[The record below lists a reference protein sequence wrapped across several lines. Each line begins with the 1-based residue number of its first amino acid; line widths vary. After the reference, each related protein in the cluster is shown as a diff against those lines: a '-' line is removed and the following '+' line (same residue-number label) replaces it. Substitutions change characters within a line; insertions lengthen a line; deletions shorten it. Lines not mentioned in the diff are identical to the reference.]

1 MNRSA
6 RSPAGAIGCALL
18 ILSPAPG
25 LHAQER
31 LGRLFSSPE
40 QRLEL
45 DRLRDAPG
53 FGRTPEPAAVSA
65 APLPVS
71 GPESGPESR
80 PESRPGSRQGTPTLA
95 VRFDGVILRGGV
107 RRVSWINGVMTG
119 AGTAA
124 PGGIRIDDAASGGRI
139 RLRLPGGRSTVALK
153 PGQTIDGARSRV
165 LEAYETKPP
174 ARSLQAAV
182 SEPDTAPG
190 LPPGVRPD
198 AGIEA
203 DPSSAARR

>member
-45 DRLRDAPG
+45 DRLRDDPD
-53 FGRTPEPAAVSA
+53 FGRTPEPAAASA

-71 GPESGPESR
+71 GSEPR
-80 PESRPGSRQGTPTLA
+80 PESRPGSRQGTSALT
-95 VRFDGVILRGGV
+95 VRVDGVILRGGV

-124 PGGIRIDDAASGGRI
+124 PGGVRIDDAASGGRI

-174 ARSLQAAV
+174 ARSLPAV
-182 SEPDTAPG
+182 VPGPDTAPG
-190 LPPGVRPD
+190 LLPGVRPD

>member
-1 MNRSA
+1 MNRCA
-6 RSPAGAIGCALL
+6 RAPAGAIGCALL

-45 DRLRDAPG
+45 DRLRDDPD
-53 FGRTPEPAAVSA
+53 FGRTPEPAAASA
-65 APLPVS
+65 ASLPVS
-71 GPESGPESR
+71 GPGSG
-80 PESRPGSRQGTPTLA
+80 QGAPAFA
-95 VRFDGVILRGGV
+95 VRVDGVMLRGGV
-107 RRVSWINGVMTG
+107 HRVSWINGVMTG

-124 PGGIRIDDAASGGRI
+124 PGGVRIDDAASGGRI
-139 RLRLPGGRSTVALK
+139 RLRLPGGGSTVALK

-174 ARSLQAAV
+174 ARSLQAVV
-182 SEPDTAPG
+182 SGPETAPG
-190 LPPGVRPD
+190 LPPGARPD

>member
-6 RSPAGAIGCALL
+6 LSPAGVIGCALL

-40 QRLEL
+40 QRIEL
-45 DRLRDAPG
+45 DRLRDDPD
-53 FGRTPEPAAVSA
+53 FGRTPEPAAASA

-71 GPESGPESR
+71 GSESG
-80 PESRPGSRQGTPTLA
+80 QGTPALA

-119 AGTAA
+119 AGAAA
-124 PGGIRIDDAASGGRI
+124 PGGVRIDDAASGGRI

-153 PGQTIDGARSRV
+153 PGQTIDGARNRV
-165 LEAYETKPP
+165 LEAYETEPLERP
-174 ARSLQAAV
+174 LQAAV
-182 SEPDTAPG
+182 SGPDTAPG

>member
-18 ILSPAPG
+18 ILSPVPG

-45 DRLRDAPG
+45 DRLRDDPD
-53 FGRTPEPAAVSA
+53 FGRTPEPAAASA

-71 GPESGPESR
+71 GTEPGPESR
-80 PESRPGSRQGTPTLA
+80 PESRQGTPALA
-95 VRFDGVILRGGV
+95 VRVDGVILRGGV
-107 RRVSWINGVMTG
+107 RRASWINGVMTG

-124 PGGIRIDDAASGGRI
+124 PGGVRIDDAASGGRI

-182 SEPDTAPG
+182 SGPDTAPG